1 MSPAAGPWVSWEE
14 GPPDLDPLDLLEVDD
29 PQLSGAREGEG
40 FYWECAERGEA
51 IAALGAAC
59 PLEGHGQERF
69 AQIAGQLE
77 HLAGQ
82 LHVDARD
89 LDLPAGMGSS
99 GGALLVGGFAFDA
112 TARPGSPWQRFGEAR
127 FVLPA
132 ALILRRRGRTL
143 LVAASR
149 RGLGE
154 ARARLGRLAR
164 LRATLAQQPPRLPVA
179 EAREMRVVAPRSA
192 AHYQQLVAR
201 ALSVIRAGGV
211 EKLVLARALRVES
224 PSGFAWLR
232 LLRTLRRAHPR
243 GATFAVVRGRRVFL
257 GATPERLLRVEGGT
271 VLADAVA
278 GSAPRGRAPESDT
291 RLRRELRESKKEQE
305 EHAFV
310 ARHVAHVLRESCA
323 DVRFPEAPEV
333 LATEGIQHLHT
344 PFQARR
350 SGAGILEL
358 AARLHPTPAVAGA
371 PAPRALRWLR
381 RLEDLERGWYAGGVG
396 WLGTSGDGELSV
408 ALRSALLEP
417 GRATLY
423 AGAGIVRDSEPEAE
437 LAESRLK
444 LGALLTPLL
453 EL

>member
-1 MSPAAGPWVSWEE
+1 MSGAGTAWLRWEE
-14 GPPDLDPLDLLEVDD
+14 GPADLDPLELLELDD
-29 PQLSGAREGEG
+29 PQLCGARDGEA
-40 FYWECAERGEA
+40 FYWECPERGEA
-51 IAALGAAC
+51 LAALGAAC
-59 PLEGHGQERF
+59 RLEGRGPERL
-69 AQIAGQLE
+69 AEVAEQLE
-77 HLAGQ
+77 HLAQ
-82 LHVDARD
+82 HLHVDGGERD
-89 LDLPAGMGSS
+89 VPVGEGPC
-99 GGALLVGGFAFDA
+99 GGALVVGGFAFDGA
-112 TARPGSPWQRFGEAR
+112 ARPGSPWQRFGEAR

-132 ALILRRRGRTL
+132 ALVLRRGGRTL
-143 LVAASR
+143 LAAASR
-149 RGLGE
+149 RGPGE
-154 ARARLGRLAR
+154 ARARLAR
-164 LRATLAQQPPRLPVA
+164 LRAGLAEQRPQAPIA
-179 EAREMRVVAPRSA
+179 EAREIRVVAPRSA
-192 AHYQQLVAR
+192 AHYQRLVTR
-201 ALSVIRAGGV
+201 ALAVIRAGGV

-224 PSGFAWLR
+224 PGGFAWLR
-232 LLRTLRRAHPR
+232 LLRTLRCSHPG

-257 GATPERLLRVEGGT
+257 GATPERLLRVEGGR

-278 GSAPRGRAPESDT
+278 GSAPRGRSPESDA
-291 RLRRELRESKKEQE
+291 RLCRQLRESKKEQE

-310 ARHVAHVLRESCA
+310 ARHVARVLRESCA
-323 DVRFPEAPEV
+323 DVRFPEAPQV

-350 SGAGILEL
+350 RSAGILEL

-408 ALRSALLEP
+408 ALRSALLER

-423 AGAGIVRDSEPEAE
+423 AGAGIVCDSEPEAE